1 MAAHLTR
8 SDCEGSNAMEGTE
21 GGMLWNESEKD
32 GNVRSECEDDVG
44 TQEWRQCQIKSYML
58 CVLSV

>member
-21 GGMLWNESEKD
+21 GGMWNESEED

-44 TQEWRQCQIKSYML
+44 TQSGDSATDW
-58 CVLSV
+58 